1 MKDCTTP
8 TKTKLTITED
18 ALSNRVREL
27 ACLRE
32 SLGILSDARRPVA
45 VVLQEIANIIPR
57 AFQYPSM
64 TCARVTHGGSEFSS
78 EDFRETKWGISSPIR
93 VGAMETGAIDVF
105 YLGNRLKTDPGLF
118 LDEERSL
125 LAGLCSKIARF
136 IEMRQSVNDLA
147 KSLDRHRVC
156 LDNIPARIHLKDCD
170 LVYVMC
176 NAAYAS
182 DLQTKPGEIVG
193 KTDYD
198 FYPKEV
204 ADKHRA
210 DDRSI
215 IESGA
220 AQETEENYCD
230 GTQNLMVRAFR
241 TVTRNED
248 GEVDGLQTV
257 LWDITDHKMV
267 VLAQE
272 RSARELGVRNRL
284 TGALLATHDDEGY
297 TEMLNTI
304 LEALKSK
311 YGVFGL
317 VNGQGALV
325 VKAQTEDTWHRRE
338 GHDMGLAHPESI
350 WGDALWP
357 SAIEQRRLLYSNKP
371 HEPTPEGQVPIRNSI
386 TVPIL
391 TRGKV
396 IAMYQ
401 VANKDTDYDEADIN
415 FAQSI
420 ADHLAPTLNAR
431 IQRDRQRAER
441 KLADDGRAHMLNEL
455 RQSNAQLEQFA
466 HVAAHDLQEPLR
478 MIASYTQLL
487 KRRYAGTLDETAHEF
502 MDFAIDGATRMQRL
516 INDLLAYSRLAAPA
530 RALVPTDLNIGL
542 EHVIRYLRAAID
554 SSGAHISSDPLPH
567 VLADGSQLEQLL
579 SNLISNA
586 IKFRR
591 DEPPTIHVSAH
602 EGDDEWVISVEDNGI
617 GFQPDESDRIFL
629 VFKRLHTRG
638 EYPGTGI
645 GLSICKKIVEYHGG
659 RIWAESEPGKGSTF
673 RFTIPRRSKPESRRE
688 DNARENVESG
698 RGGYRGTNY
707 HQAS

>member
-1 MKDCTTP
+1 MKACIAP
-8 TKTKLTITED
+8 TEAKLIITEE

-27 ACLRE
+27 ACLNE

-45 VVLQEIANIIPR
+45 DVLQEIANIIPR

-64 TCARVTHGGSEFSS
+64 TCARVTHEGAEFSS
-78 EDFRETKWGISSPIR
+78 ENFHETQWGISSPLR
-93 VGAMETGAIDVF
+93 VEAMAVGAIDVY
-105 YLGNRLKTDPGLF
+105 YLGNSLEADPGLF
-118 LDEERSL
+118 LDEERSV
-125 LAGLCSKIARF
+125 LAGLCSRIARF
-136 IEMRQSVNDLA
+136 IEMQQSANDLA

-156 LDNIPARIHLKDCD
+156 LDNMPARIHLKNCD

-182 DLQTKPGEIVG
+182 DLQTRPGEIVG

-210 DDRSI
+210 DDRRVL
-215 IESGA
+215 ESGMT
-220 AQETEENYCD
+220 EEIEENYCG
-230 GTQNLMVRAFR
+230 GTQNLMVRVLR
-241 TVTRNED
+241 TVTKDED
-248 GEVDGLQTV
+248 GKVDGLQTV
-257 LWDITDHKMV
+257 LWDITEHK
-267 VLAQE
+267 LAIQAQE
-272 RSARELGVRNRL
+272 RYARELAVRNRL

-297 TEMLNTI
+297 AEVLNTI

-317 VNGQGALV
+317 VDDQGALV
-325 VKAQTEDTWHRRE
+325 VKALTRAAWHKHE
-338 GHDMGLAHPESI
+338 VHDMGLVLPQSI
-350 WGDALWP
+350 WGDTVWP
-357 SAIEQRRLLYSNKP
+357 SAIEQRTLLYSNKP
-371 HEPTPEGQVPIRNSI
+371 HEPTPEGQVPISNSI

-391 TRGKV
+391 SQGHV
-396 IAMYQ
+396 IAMFQ

-431 IQRDRQRAER
+431 IERNRQRAEC
-441 KLADDGRAHMLNEL
+441 KLADDGRIHMLNEL
-455 RQSNAQLEQFA
+455 RKSNAQLEQFA

-487 KRRYAGTLDETAHEF
+487 KRRYAGTLDETANEF
-502 MDFAIDGATRMQRL
+502 MDFAVDGATRMQRL

-530 RALVPTDLNIGL
+530 KALVPADLNISLG
-542 EHVIRYLRAAID
+542 HVIQYLRAAID

-567 VLADGSQLEQLL
+567 VLADGSQLEHLL
-579 SNLISNA
+579 SNLVSNA

-591 DEPPTIHVSAH
+591 DEQPTIHVSAH
-602 EGDDEWVISVEDNGI
+602 EGNDEWVISVEDNGI

-629 VFKRLHTRG
+629 VFKRLHTRE

-673 RFTIPRRSKPESRRE
+673 WFTIPQRSKLANRRE

-698 RGGYRGTNY
+698 DSGYRGTND